1 MVAAYIKN
9 AHAFS
14 RVCALIHWASREHMK
29 KSRKPY
35 NERTDI
41 EKLQSQWWKLSGLHT
56 REEWSAAV
64 VRAATAAEIAA
75 NIAIRKE
82 FQDIGTFAPDF
93 VDSLLVWAN
102 GLAGKLDRLLLPIT
116 KGTDR
121 HDKMSELKTTALK
134 VNKTRNA
141 IAHRG
146 EFCSERAATEAI
158 AQAKRFVEGVIRLY
172 EPAFRLKERKS

>member
-1 MVAAYIKN
+1 MT
-9 AHAFS
+9 
-14 RVCALIHWASREHMK
+14 

-35 NERTDI
+35 SDRTDI
-41 EKLQSQWWKLSGLHT
+41 EKLQSQWWKLSGLHS

-82 FQDIGTFAPDF
+82 FQAIGTFSPDF
-93 VDSLLVWAN
+93 VDSLLHWAN

-116 KGTDR
+116 KGTAR
-121 HDKMSELKTTALK
+121 YAKVSRLKDTATA
-134 VNKTRNA
+134 VNKVRNA

-146 EFCSERAATEAI
+146 EFCSERKAAEAI
-158 AQAKRFVEGVIRLY
+158 AQSKKFVEGIVQLY
-172 EPAFRLKERKS
+172 EPSFELKERKPK